1 MMNAPGNSETHEAS
15 VRDSVGA
22 AHRGLDHDRRD
33 HVGQD
38 VAEEDAEA
46 APPQGFR
53 GLHE

>member
-1 MMNAPGNSETHEAS
+1 MSRAVWQISGAPHRAYEEAY
-15 VRDSVGA
+15 
-22 AHRGLDHDRRD
+22 RGLDDDRRN

-46 APPQGFR
+46 APPQGLR